1 MKKLPCVLAVLV
13 LMVSAVA
20 LAELCPKCKNQSYTK
35 DVGKCSQCGGR
46 ANSGQFQLCMQCS
59 GKLNQCEHCRAPLS
73 ASQPATSPAEKID
86 TGSDG
91 TYKSAPWEYRYSI
104 SNKGSRSEGCFGD
117 LLYGGKDVPA
127 PQEINDHILT
137 PWGMMY
143 WIGNRAVAFGAHRW
157 MLKPSPSGKSGRLLA
172 DPSGK
177 QQAAVFV
184 QVLYPNANVDKSELA
199 DWVKAALEKEGVKDA
214 KVDMDWFVLTPAP
227 IVLHDSRHYG
237 RAEIYLGN
245 VTPGKSI
252 TVETPGKSIMVDA
265 DLEKIE
271 LPYRDGATKLVK
283 HTITSSSKFG
293 VWTMYLALRVE
304 VSLPTAA
311 SAPASAG
318 EEAMLACRRAM
329 LECEQAYFNLFAAYQ
344 AKRVNEDNYKKGL
357 ELYKEARLAT
367 DELGKE
373 LAVARDEADTAP
385 EAPGGRDEM
394 TKGVGEMKDA
404 AIEKARQ
411 MKEAAAEKVREKVEK
426 IKERIKKLEPRP
438 GTGGGAVRG

>member
-1 MKKLPCVLAVLV
+1 MK
-13 LMVSAVA
+13 
-20 LAELCPKCKNQSYTK
+20 
-35 DVGKCSQCGGR
+35 
-46 ANSGQFQLCMQCS
+46 CS

-91 TYKSAPWEYRYSI
+91 TYRSAPWEYRYSI

-117 LLYGGKDVPA
+117 LVYGGKDVPA

-143 WIGNRAVAFGAHRW
+143 WIGNRPVAFGAHRW

-184 QVLYPNANVDKSELA
+184 QVLYPTANVNKSELA

-237 RAEIYLGN
+237 RLAINLGN

-252 TVETPGKSIMVDA
+252 TVEA
-265 DLEKIE
+265 DRGKIE
-271 LPYRDGATKLVK
+271 LPYRDGATKLVE
-283 HTITSSSKFG
+283 HTMSTSMAST
-293 VWTMYLALRVE
+293 VMYLAFRVE

-311 SAPASAG
+311 SAPASAPASQG
-318 EEAMLACRRAM
+318 S
-329 LECEQAYFNLFAAYQ
+329 
-344 AKRVNEDNYKKGL
+344 K
-357 ELYKEARLAT
+357 
-367 DELGKE
+367 
-373 LAVARDEADTAP
+373 
-385 EAPGGRDEM
+385 
-394 TKGVGEMKDA
+394 
-404 AIEKARQ
+404 
-411 MKEAAAEKVREKVEK
+411 
-426 IKERIKKLEPRP
+426 P
-438 GTGGGAVRG
+438 GTR